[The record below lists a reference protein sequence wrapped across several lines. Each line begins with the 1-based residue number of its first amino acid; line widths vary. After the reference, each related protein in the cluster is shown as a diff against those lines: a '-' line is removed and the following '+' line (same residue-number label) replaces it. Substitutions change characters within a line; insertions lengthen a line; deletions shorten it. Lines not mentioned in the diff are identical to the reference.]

1 MTDAKEAAQVEWVTL
16 EEAGNHPAIRQL
28 IPNLRAWYWS
38 LYKPDFKRRMVDAGA
53 LLKVGKSWRVSVVKA
68 PAVIEEIFREASLV
82 ALQRATSKTKGKLR
96 TEGARTTVAA

>member
-1 MTDAKEAAQVEWVTL
+1 MSEAVDSAQVEWVTL
-16 EEAGNHPAIRQL
+16 EEAGNHSAIRQL
-28 IPNLRAWYWS
+28 IPNLRAWYWV

-68 PAVIEEIFREASLV
+68 PAVIQEFYREASLV
-82 ALQRATSKTKGKLR
+82 ALQRAASKTKGKLR